1 MFLASCGWLWL
12 VVGGFG
18 SLWVVFGSLWL
29 VLYFITNDLQVDEQ

>member
-18 SLWVVFGSLWL
+18 SLWL
-29 VLYFITNDLQVDEQ
+29 VLYFITNDVTDVMGYCC